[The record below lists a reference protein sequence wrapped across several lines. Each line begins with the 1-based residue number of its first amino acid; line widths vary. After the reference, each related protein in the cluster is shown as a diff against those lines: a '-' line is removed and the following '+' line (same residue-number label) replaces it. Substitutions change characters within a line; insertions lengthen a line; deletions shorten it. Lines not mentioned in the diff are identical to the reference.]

1 MKKFK
6 EDRRVRYTKMVLR
19 ESLLALMKQKAI
31 SKITPTELCRHADV
45 NRNTFYAHYSS
56 PYDLLIQIESELYE
70 EIRQSIEQSL
80 HAEKI
85 SALLIEICQSIMKNG
100 DLCKIMFSDYGD
112 KDFLKRIIYIA
123 HDKSIAEWK
132 SIARQTDTNQLEL
145 LYAFTSNGSVAII
158 QDWIQAGMQTDP
170 AEIAH
175 FIEKASNHGLQ
186 AFLS

>member
-6 EDRRVRYTKMVLR
+6 EDRRVRYTKMILR
-19 ESLLALMKQKAI
+19 ESLLTLMKQKSI
-31 SKITPTELCRHADV
+31 SKITPTELCRQADL

-80 HAEKI
+80 HADNI
-85 SALLIEICQSIMKNG
+85 SAMLLEICQSIMRNG

-123 HDKSIAEWK
+123 HDKSMSEWK
-132 SIARQTDTNQLEL
+132 SIARDTDMNQLEL
-145 LYAFTSNGSVAII
+145 LYSFTSNGSVAII
-158 QDWIQAGMQTDP
+158 QEWIQNGMQTKP
-170 AEIAH
+170 EEIAH

-186 AFLS
+186 AFLK

>member
-70 EIRQSIEQSL
+70 EIRQSI
-80 HAEKI
+80 
-85 SALLIEICQSIMKNG
+85 
-100 DLCKIMFSDYGD
+100 
-112 KDFLKRIIYIA
+112 
-123 HDKSIAEWK
+123 
-132 SIARQTDTNQLEL
+132 
-145 LYAFTSNGSVAII
+145 
-158 QDWIQAGMQTDP
+158 
-170 AEIAH
+170 
-175 FIEKASNHGLQ
+175 
-186 AFLS
+186 

>member
-123 HDKSIAEWK
+123 LH
-132 SIARQTDTNQLEL
+132 RQTYRYKPAGTALR
-145 LYAFTSNGSVAII
+145 LYLQWECRDHSRL
-158 QDWIQAGMQTDP
+158 DP
-170 AEIAH
+170 SWYAD
-175 FIEKASNHGLQ
+175 
-186 AFLS
+186 